1 MKRLV
6 VATFICLV
14 ANPALAVHVFNGESK
29 TYYVSC
35 TPAQEDIYLAA
46 KAKIHDFTEKYKA
59 ATIKNNLKQI
69 RFCGKLLLYG
79 GNWAA
84 GTYDLKKKIIY
95 VKAKWLYQQEYV
107 LHHEFSS
114 ILLKSAPARQRIK
127 LLVGFK
133 RNSIGK
139 YRYFRD
145 EQNYKKW
152 MTRSLRFLKKG
163 YIVPYAQTCFE
174 NDFNMMAAYH
184 KTSFLQEEMMESK
197 AYPKIYNK
205 YKIIERFYKKL

>member
-14 ANPALAVHVFNGESK
+14 ADPALAVQVFNGESK

-35 TPAQEDIYLAA
+35 RPAQEDVYLAA
-46 KAKIHDFTEKYKA
+46 KAKIHHFTDKYKA

-69 RFCGKLLLYG
+69 RFCGKLLLFG
-79 GNWAA
+79 ENWAA
-84 GTYDLKKKIIY
+84 GTYDFKRKIIY
-95 VKAKWLYQQEYV
+95 VKTNKPYQQEYI

-114 ILLKSAPARQRIK
+114 ILLKSARYVQKAK
-127 LLVGFK
+127 LVVGFK
-133 RNSIGK
+133 RNSVGK
-139 YRYFRD
+139 YRDFRD
-145 EQNYKKW
+145 KNW
-152 MTRSLRFLKKG
+152 MVRRPSFLKKG
-163 YIVPYAQTCFE
+163 YIVPYAKTCFE
-174 NDFNMMAAYH
+174 NDFNMMASYY

-205 YKIIERFYKKL
+205 YKIIEEFYKKL